1 MSLEPTT
8 GVSDDSLVSRY
19 LILVSVLLLAFGAA
33 SCGSSGHR
41 TSATAIT
48 LGSKHAYGGPGYGG
62 NIARG
67 WGTAHPR
74 LIFNGGDPSGKAWN
88 IRWQHWGAPVATGRG
103 LTWVARPKGSY
114 YAKPGTIEMRGFLIK
129 KCGRRG
135 SRGYSRVRVRVAS
148 TGGHF
153 SRWYLWGGRH
163 NLCVPEYAPGA

>member
-1 MSLEPTT
+1 VRFVRPQDIRHSDHARIEARLRRAWLRREHRTWLGDCTSAPHLQRRRPERESLEHP
-8 GVSDDSLVSRY
+8 
-19 LILVSVLLLAFGAA
+19 LAA
-33 SCGSSGHR
+33 
-41 TSATAIT
+41 
-48 LGSKHAYGGPGYGG
+48 L
-62 NIARG
+62 
-67 WGTAHPR
+67 
-74 LIFNGGDPSGKAWN
+74 
-88 IRWQHWGAPVATGRG
+88 GAPVATGRG